1 MRKHLRLLALLVSL
15 SLILSGCGIL
25 NGQESEAPETISL
38 PEPSEEPINMIMGER
53 MPAANREVTLY
64 YAMADGTGFSAVT
77 RNLYIESG
85 ESLVDVAV
93 NAILQP
99 LPTGERMY
107 FSTGDTRLLSSE
119 VACGIATVSLSIDA
133 RNVQNEQEMLA
144 LVTSIGNT
152 LLEIEGISGVNV
164 LIGDESEGFCRLP
177 FGLQTKNVTSV
188 TAAYAQLQAERDYFL
203 AEGARPLVRHGAL
216 YFPTEDGNWL
226 VPEMH
231 EITFENDNYAVAL
244 LEALKTPPANRT
256 CATTAI
262 PDGVELLDSIPEIHT
277 NEAGEHVLEL
287 NFSSTMANYLAFS
300 GLEVWELA
308 GSVTLTMCSFIPEL
322 DAVRIMV
329 NNDPI
334 TICELGDSV
343 ITFPEGLMRRSNFST
358 RIGSIATLYLARNT
372 EFNPDFDSDNEN
384 IGHKNNTLLPVECA
398 VSMKSAVSPRS
409 LLTELFAY
417 SGRPDVEVS
426 FPLPEPVFS
435 EDLLGILVEDGIA
448 KINLS
453 ANFYRI
459 CQSLSE
465 DCERNLV
472 YSMINTLG
480 QLEGIHAVRFY
491 VEGIAAET
499 LAGNIY
505 LRSPLMPNP
514 GIVAEENPEPDV
526 TAAP

>member
-1 MRKHLRLLALLVSL
+1 MRKQLRLWAF
-15 SLILSGCGIL
+15 LISIAMLLSGCGVL
-25 NGQESEAPETISL
+25 NVQESEAPETISL
-38 PEPSEEPINMIMGER
+38 PVPSEEPISMIMGER

-77 RNLYIESG
+77 RNLHIESG
-85 ESLVDVAV
+85 ENLVDVAV

-107 FSTGDTRLLSSE
+107 FSTGDTRLISSE
-119 VACGIATVSLSIDA
+119 VACGIATVNLSIDA

-144 LVTSIGNT
+144 LVASIGNT

-177 FGLQTKNVTSV
+177 LGLQTKNVSSV

-203 AEGARPLVRHGAL
+203 SEGARSLVRHGAL
-216 YFPTEDGNWL
+216 YFPTEDGSWL

-262 PDGVELLDSIPEIHT
+262 PDGVELLDSVPEIHT

-308 GSVTLTMCSFIPEL
+308 GSVVLTMCSFIPEL

-334 TICELGDSV
+334 TICEFGDSV
-343 ITFPEGLMRRSNFST
+343 ITFPDGLMRRSDFSV
-358 RIGSIATLYLARNT
+358 RIGSIATLFLARNAGSA
-372 EFNPDFDSDNEN
+372 PGNEVS
-384 IGHKNNTLLPVECA
+384 GHKNNTLLPVECA
-398 VSMKSAVSPRS
+398 VSMKSAVSPRT
-409 LLTELFAY
+409 LITELFAY
-417 SGRPDVEVS
+417 SGKPDAEAS
-426 FPLPEPVFS
+426 FPLPEAVFS

-459 CQSLSE
+459 CQSLGE
-465 DCERNLV
+465 EQERNLV
-472 YSMINTLG
+472 YSMINTLC

-491 VEGIAAET
+491 IEGIAAET

-514 GIVAEENPEPDV
+514 GIAVEETPEPDV